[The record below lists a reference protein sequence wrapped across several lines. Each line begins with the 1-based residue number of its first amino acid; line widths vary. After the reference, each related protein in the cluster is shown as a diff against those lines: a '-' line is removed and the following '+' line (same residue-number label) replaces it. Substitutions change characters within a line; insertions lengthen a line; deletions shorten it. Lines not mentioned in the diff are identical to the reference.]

1 MKGKVDMNVIL
12 SVEGMSCSAC
22 SSSLEKYLKKQN
34 GVVDASVN
42 LVLATANITYSE
54 ELTITDLERFIKE
67 AGYKSLGIYSPDN
80 SFKELKL
87 DKKLFITYT
96 ILAIYIF
103 PCPIWLDYQCYRILI
118 WKSIL

>member
-1 MKGKVDMNVIL
+1 MNVIL
-12 SVEGMSCSAC
+12 SVEGMSCGAC
-22 SSSLEKYLKKQN
+22 SSSLEKYLKKQK

-54 ELTITDLERFIKE
+54 ELTITDLERLIKE

-80 SFKELKL
+80 SFKEQKL

-96 ILAIYIF
+96 ILAILILYISMSHMVGLPVLPYLNMEKYPF
-103 PCPIWLDYQCYRILI
+103 HY
-118 WKSIL
+118 